1 MKAQLQNAGRIFDFD
16 VALASINLLER
27 DRMRTRADLARAE
40 FVVDLL
46 AKATNT
52 LRKCADTIRNGVVST
67 FSSRF
72 GRYHG
77 RAAEVARQ
85 EATGR

>member
-1 MKAQLQNAGRIFDFD
+1 MKAQLQNAGRVIDFD

-27 DRMRTRADLARAE
+27 DRVRTRADLVRAE

-52 LRKCADTIRNGVVST
+52 LGKCADTIRNGVVST
-67 FSSRF
+67 LASRF
-72 GRYHG
+72 GRCQD
-77 RAAEVARQ
+77 RVAEVARQ